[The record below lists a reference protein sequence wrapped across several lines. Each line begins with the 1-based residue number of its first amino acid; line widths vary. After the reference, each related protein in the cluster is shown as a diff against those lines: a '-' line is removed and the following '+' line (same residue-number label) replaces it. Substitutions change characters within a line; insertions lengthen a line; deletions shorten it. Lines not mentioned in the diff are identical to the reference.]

1 MPTERGN
8 KKETISYIV
17 LQIIIDIHFSRIIN
31 LLLPLLLFVADPH
44 PGNLIRTPD
53 GKLAYLDFGM
63 MGQVSESIRQGLI
76 RATLHLV
83 NREYE
88 ALADDFVT
96 LGMLPKDSDKAK
108 IVPALTSV
116 FAAALAGGVNNLS
129 FGALSANLG
138 RTMYEFS
145 FQIPPYYTLLVRS
158 LSVLEGIAL
167 ASDPN
172 YKVLGAAYPW
182 VARRL
187 LTDTTPELRA
197 TLLSLLYKEGRFNFK
212 RMESLLTQA
221 ARPTGRPQRRRDDPE
236 GTEPPRGDALALVLS
251 PRGEFVRGIVVEE
264 LAKGADAAWRL
275 ATDAA
280 IDGARGQIATAAAS
294 GPLLTTMLDVLATVP
309 KIANEEDAEQ
319 VDGIRRLG
327 LALQA
332 ATIAQAEADR
342 QRAASGGTPSAS
354 STWMPDSSAGNG
366 SSKGAGDQDPCTVAM
381 ANLEAA
387 AELLQWAMREA
398 ETLSPAERTEALKLP
413 LEVAQAASSRV
424 IARVVRWI
432 LVDEEES
439 DSSSSTTAR
448 SSSTSSSSTSSGV
461 GENPRRSAQ
470 GGSGQGARP
479 APAAV

>member
-1 MPTERGN
+1 
-8 KKETISYIV
+8 
-17 LQIIIDIHFSRIIN
+17 
-31 LLLPLLLFVADPH
+31 
-44 PGNLIRTPD
+44 
-53 GKLAYLDFGM
+53 

-145 FQIPPYYTLLVRS
+145 FQIPAYYTLLVRS

-197 TLLSLLYKEGRFNFK
+197 TLTSLLYKNGRFDFK

-221 ARPTGRPQRRRDDPE
+221 ARPTGRPQRRKGDPE

-251 PRGEFVRGIVVEE
+251 PQGDFVRGIVVEE

-280 IDGARGQIATAAAS
+280 IDGARGQLSSASVVS
-294 GPLLTTMLDVLATVP
+294 GPLLNTMMDVLATVP
-309 KIANEEDAEQ
+309 KIADEEDAEQ
-319 VDGIRRLG
+319 VDGIRRLS
-327 LALQA
+327 LALQS
-332 ATIAQAEADR
+332 ATIAQKEADR
-342 QRAASGGTPSAS
+342 QRATSGGRPTSS
-354 STWMPDSSAGNG
+354 STWMPDSSAANNGSGNG
-366 SSKGAGDQDPCTVAM
+366 GAGAEQDPCAAAM

-387 AELLQWAMREA
+387 AEVLQWALREA
-398 ETLSPAERTEALKLP
+398 ETLGPAERTEALKLP

-432 LVDEEES
+432 LVADDEPAGN
-439 DSSSSTTAR
+439 T
-448 SSSTSSSSTSSGV
+448 SSTSSTNVKAQSSTATPGSRQTVNSGV
-461 GENPRRSAQ
+461 PPVGPT
-470 GGSGQGARP
+470 
-479 APAAV
+479 AV